1 MFHLIHKGS
10 TRRRAVRSLLALL
23 LSVVALAATTY
34 AQAAPPAVGD
44 KAPDFALNDL
54 KDHPVTLASQLK
66 KGPVVLVLLRGFPG
80 YQCPFCT
87 RQVATLLGKA
97 KEFENAKAQV
107 VLVYPG
113 PSEALKQHADE
124 FLHDK
129 TLHANFQF
137 VLDPDYAFTTRY
149 DLRWD
154 APHETSY
161 PSTFVLD
168 KQGKVRFVKI
178 SHSHGDRANVD
189 EILKALGK

>member
-1 MFHLIHKGS
+1 MFDFDKSI
-10 TRRRAVRSLLALL
+10 TRRRAMKSLLGLPLSIFALTL
-23 LSVVALAATTY
+23 TIY

-44 KAPDFALNDL
+44 KAPDFMLNDL
-54 KDHPVTLASQLK
+54 KDHSVTLASQLK

-87 RQVATLLGKA
+87 RQVAELVGRA
-97 KEFENAKAQV
+97 KEFEKAKAQV

-113 PSEALKQHADE
+113 PSEALKQHGDE

-129 TLHANFQF
+129 TLPANFQF
-137 VLDPDYAFTTRY
+137 VLDPDYIFTTRY

-161 PSTFVLD
+161 PSTFVLNQ
-168 KQGKVRFVKI
+168 QGKIRYVKI

-189 EILKALGK
+189 EVIKALGK